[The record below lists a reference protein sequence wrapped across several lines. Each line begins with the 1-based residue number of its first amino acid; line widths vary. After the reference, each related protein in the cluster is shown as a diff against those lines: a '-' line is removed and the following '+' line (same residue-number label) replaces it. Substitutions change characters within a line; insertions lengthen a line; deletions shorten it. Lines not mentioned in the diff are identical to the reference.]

1 MNAKLRA
8 LLIGG
13 AVGAVVGVLAG
24 LIYYNTAEIEVDAEG
39 QEHLPALSP
48 GVAVKLGLGLLGVLK
63 MLSG

>member
-1 MNAKLRA
+1 MTAKLRS

-24 LIYYNTAEIEVDAEG
+24 LIYYNTAAIEVDAEG
-39 QEHLPALSP
+39 NEHLPAMSP
-48 GVAVKLGLGLLGVLK
+48 GAAVKLGLGLLGVLK